1 MKAAVLAA
9 LIAVGLVAQVGAANT
24 AVFYVR
30 SLQLEQAWLT
40 AEAEGV
46 PGAALAP
53 SRAALRALDLR
64 WAGALPYAAVSG
76 AALDDAFAAQ
86 AGISSDPAWQTSA
99 EAQIYLSRPYPGQ
112 LEQHATVMA
121 RLSAAISTVGQR
133 VNARQTAEADLA
145 KIPRLLPQALRYG
158 IGVEYS

>member
-76 AALDDAFAAQ
+76 AALDDPFADLETGARQ
-86 AGISSDPAWQTSA
+86 EGKRARAAARSRA
-99 EAQIYLSRPYPGQ
+99 EAALAQ
-112 LEQHATVMA
+112 LRDVAGPNDRAYYEGLVALGAARTPLDYA
-121 RLSAAISTVGQR
+121 RLG
-133 VNARQTAEADLA
+133 
-145 KIPRLLPQALRYG
+145 LRWK
-158 IGVEYS
+158 V